1 MQTPSP
7 FPPDKTVTI
16 GGARLSTI
24 ERTTVPLVIVNREP
38 GVQTVGPGVPVW
50 RTCLREVVF
59 AEELAEASRA
69 HDGARPLVEGDAYRL
84 LLEILCGLQ
93 SPMLGETQVMGQF
106 KTFLSSL
113 GGDQNWLNRLGQRL
127 LADARDIRTSHLQG
141 LGSRSYGSAVRRYL
155 SNVQH
160 SVLIGTGKLAQEVLP
175 FLADSGRSVDQW
187 GRTSEVGGIT
197 TSPVFQYR
205 VFDSLDTFAGS
216 SLHTAL
222 VIAASVPSPVVDRVA
237 GSYPGLTCVIDLR
250 GELDTAPLHVDAP
263 IITLQDLFAQMRATH
278 GSAARHV
285 DAARSEILSRSRRY
299 ELRDELRPFGWD
311 DLCA

>member
-1 MQTPSP
+1 MA
-7 FPPDKTVTI
+7 
-16 GGARLSTI
+16 GA
-24 ERTTVPLVIVNREP
+24 VPLVIVNREP
-38 GVQTVGPGVPVW
+38 GTQPVAPGAPVW

-59 AEELAEASRA
+59 AGDVTDAPPL

-113 GGDQNWLNRLGQRL
+113 DRQQGWLNTLGQRL

-155 SNVQH
+155 SEMTH
-160 SVLIGTGKLAQEVLP
+160 TVLIGTGKLAQEVLP
-175 FLADSGRSVDQW
+175 FLADAGRSVDQW
-187 GRTSEVGGIT
+187 GRTTDVSEFPAPR
-197 TSPVFQYR
+197 SASVFHYR
-205 VFDSLDTFAGS
+205 LYDSADTFAGPAVP
-216 SLHTAL
+216 TAL
-222 VIAASVPSPVVDRVA
+222 VIAAPVPSPIVDRVA
-237 GSYPGLTCVIDLR
+237 ACYPSLACAIDLR

-263 IITLQDLFAQMRATH
+263 VITLHDLFAQMRATH
-278 GSAARHV
+278 GTAARLV

>member
-1 MQTPSP
+1 M
-7 FPPDKTVTI
+7 
-16 GGARLSTI
+16 
-24 ERTTVPLVIVNREP
+24 PLAIVNREP
-38 GVQTVGPGVPVW
+38 GIQPVGAETPVW

-59 AEELAEASRA
+59 ADDVDQVTSAAESAKA
-69 HDGARPLVEGDAYRL
+69 LVDGDAYRL

-113 GGDQNWLNRLGQRL
+113 GREEAWLSRLGQRL
-127 LADARDIRTSHLQG
+127 LGDAREIRTRHLQG

-155 SNVQH
+155 ANVEH
-160 SVLIGTGKLAQEVLP
+160 TVLIGTGKLAQEVLP
-175 FLADSGRSVDQW
+175 FLADDGRSVDQW
-187 GRTSEVGGIT
+187 GRTTDVLNLELKTENSERLM
-197 TSPVFQYR
+197 YR
-205 VFDSLDTFAGS
+205 LLESADTFEGRQAS
-216 SLHTAL
+216 TAL
-222 VIAASVPSPVVDRVA
+222 IIAAPVPSAIIDRVA
-237 GSYPGLTCVIDLR
+237 SCYSGLVCVIDLR
-250 GELDTAPLHVDAP
+250 GELDSAPLCLSVP

-285 DAARSEILSRSRRY
+285 DAARAEILSRSRRY